1 MISTAMWVLAGVA
14 GWMTVGVLAAIALG
28 RMIREAEHR
37 APEADWLWDQPADNL
52 SDAAVD
58 LRFNAI
64 VGGLR

>member
-1 MISTAMWVLAGVA
+1 VSLTSIVLAAVA

-28 RMIREAEHR
+28 RMIRQAEHR

-52 SDAAVD
+52 SDAAVN